1 MAIDLPTLRVR
12 PEPGT
17 TTGRGNRQFAHWLPL
32 ALASTVLL
40 LFITLPILALFIRVL
55 PLPDLVTTA
64 LSSDVLAS
72 LSLSLTTSL
81 LTLLLTILTGTP
93 AAFLLARTQFP
104 GKSLVET
111 LIDLPTVL
119 PPAVAGVA
127 LLIAFGRFGLLGPLL
142 DATGISVAF
151 TTGAVVMAQL
161 FVSAPFYVRAAQ
173 AGFASVDSDVEEAAA
188 VFGASNWR
196 VLLHITVPLA
206 WPALL
211 SGMVM
216 AWARAL
222 GEFGATIM
230 FAGNI
235 LGKTRTM
242 PLAIYTALEG
252 NIDAALVLSLVL
264 VIASFVVLATV
275 RLLTRNIYRQ
285 ESKV

>member
-12 PEPGT
+12 PEPGVT
-17 TTGRGNRQFAHWLPL
+17 IERSNRQLGHWIPL
-32 ALASTVLL
+32 ALASTILL
-40 LFITLPILALFIRVL
+40 LFITLPILALFIRVI
-55 PLPDLVTTA
+55 PLPDLLKTA
-64 LSSDVLAS
+64 TGNDVLAS

-93 AAFLLARTQFP
+93 AAFLLARTRFP
-104 GKSLVET
+104 GKTLVET

-142 DATGISVAF
+142 DAAGVSVAF
-151 TTGAVVMAQL
+151 TTAAVVMAQL

-173 AGFASVDSDVEEAAA
+173 AGFSSVDSDVEEAAA

-196 VLLHITVPLA
+196 VLLHITIPLA

-264 VIASFVVLATV
+264 VIASFIVLATV
-275 RLLTRNIYRQ
+275 RLLTRSLYRLH
-285 ESKV
+285 